1 MLLSWWYGVH
11 VCCTLDTEQSVGD
24 KIFIDDNGTHVNDND
39 DDNDESHD
47 DG

>member
-1 MLLSWWYGVH
+1 MVWCTCMLHSGYWTV
-11 VCCTLDTEQSVGD
+11 SRD